1 VKLSAS
7 ILAAGVAAAC
17 ALLFEGYA
25 QQTPSKPDPSP
36 STGSLAVITIDY
48 PGDGAIFPPD
58 ITPPTFLWRD
68 PAAGAASWTVRIAFA
83 DHGPDIEVVTPG
95 ERMHV
100 GEIDPTAL
108 SNTNRPPELSPE
120 QSVAHTWIPDSS
132 AWAAIRRRSAGSTA
146 VITIAGYAGQGRRD
160 PLSLG
165 RVRIETSREPVGAP
179 VFFRDVPL
187 MPNQSDKGVI
197 KPLPP
202 EAIRLIKWR
211 LRYIDEPQ
219 SRVVM
224 ENPGTCA
231 NCHSFSRDGR
241 TLGLDLDGPQNDR
254 GLYALVNVAPQTTI
268 RTQDVI
274 RWPIVKDPKVE
285 RLRASFMSQVSPDGR
300 FVLTTIDDPDAARR
314 QGGRSLEDKYYNAN
328 FLDYRFLQVF
338 YPTRGILAW
347 YDREAK
353 RLTPLPGANDP
364 RYVQTDGVWS
374 PDGKYIVFARAEA
387 RSPYT
392 PGVPLALFANDPNET
407 QIRYDLYRMPFHEG
421 RGGEPERIIGA
432 SANGMSNNFPK
443 VTPDGR
449 WIVFV
454 RCRNGQLMRP
464 DSKLYIVPF
473 QGGQERLMKCNQ
485 PLMNSWHT
493 FSPNG
498 HWMAFSSKGRS
509 PFTQMYL
516 THLGADGDDAPAIL
530 VDNAT
535 AANRAVNLPEF
546 VNIPRGG
553 LEKIDPQASQFYKMF
568 NAAIATMH
576 DNRFAEAVEQWR
588 HALELDPNDGKAHFN
603 LGFSL
608 SETGDLRGAIAE
620 YRRSTELNPE
630 DAVTYGNLA
639 LALAQTGDLNGCI
652 ENYRKAAAL
661 DSDNPVL
668 LADLG
673 TALFDGGHR
682 PEGIER
688 LEKAVALAPQSA
700 DVHNKLGFALAKAG
714 RSQEAREHLESAVQ
728 LKPDSAEYRFNLAY
742 VLGRSGDSAAAIPHL
757 EKAVEL
763 TSGKDWQCLAGL
775 GTAYYLAGRKADAI
789 ETTRRAL
796 NLALQAGNAE
806 LAASLRATLERYQR

>member
-1 VKLSAS
+1 L
-7 ILAAGVAAAC
+7 
-17 ALLFEGYA
+17 EGYEP
-25 QQTPSKPDPSP
+25 QTPSNTDQSDAA
-36 STGSLAVITIDY
+36 GSLAAITVDY
-48 PGDGAIFPPD
+48 PSDGAIFPPD

-68 PAAGAASWTVRIAFA
+68 AAAANLWAIIMTFADGAA
-83 DHGPDIEVVTPG
+83 DIRVTAPG
-95 ERMHV
+95 EPMRI

-108 SNTNRPPELSPE
+108 SNTNRPPELTPE
-120 QSVAHTWIPDSS
+120 QAAARTWTPDSQLWS
-132 AWAAIRRRSAGSTA
+132 AIRQRSTA
-146 VITIAGYAGQGRRD
+146 SPVVITITGLAGEGQPRPVSRGQ
-160 PLSLG
+160 
-165 RVRIETSREPVGAP
+165 VRMSTAREPVGAP
-179 VFFRDVPL
+179 IFFRDVPL

-211 LRYIDEPQ
+211 LRYVDEPQ

-231 NCHSFSRDGR
+231 NCHSFSRDGK

-254 GLYALVNVAPQTTI
+254 GLYALVDVAPQTTI

-274 RWPIVKDPKVE
+274 RWPVVKDPKVE

-300 FVLTTIDDPDAARR
+300 FVLTTIDDPDSARR
-314 QGGRSLEDKYYNAN
+314 QGGRTLEDKYYNAN

-347 YDREAK
+347 YDRAAK
-353 RLTPLPGANDP
+353 RLSPLPGANDP

-374 PDGKYIVFARAEA
+374 PDGQHIVFARAEA

-407 QIRYDLYRMPFHEG
+407 QIRYDLYRMPFNEG
-421 RGGEPERIIGA
+421 KGGQPERIDGA

-443 VTPDGR
+443 VSPDGR

-473 QGGQERLMKCNQ
+473 EGGQERLMKCNQ
-485 PLMNSWHT
+485 PVMNSWHT

-498 HWMAFSSKGRS
+498 RWMAFSSKGRS

-516 THLGADGDDAPAIL
+516 THLDAEGGDSPAVL

-546 VNIPRGG
+546 VNIARGG

-576 DNRFAEAVEQWR
+576 DNRFADAAAQWR
-588 HALELDPNDGKAHFN
+588 KALELDPNDGKAHFN

-608 SETGDLRGAIAE
+608 SETGDLPGAIAE
-620 YRRSTELNPE
+620 YRKSTALNPE
-630 DAVTYGNLA
+630 DSVTFGNLA
-639 LALAQTGDLNGCI
+639 LALAQAGDMKGSI
-652 ENYRKAAAL
+652 ENYRKASAL
-661 DSDNPVL
+661 DPDNAVL
-668 LADLG
+668 RADLG
-673 TALFDGGHR
+673 TALFDGGQR
-682 PEGIER
+682 TEGIEQLQKAVVMAPESPDAHNKLGSILAKAGHNAEAR
-688 LEKAVALAPQSA
+688 AQLEKAVGLNP
-700 DVHNKLGFALAKAG
+700 
-714 RSQEAREHLESAVQ
+714 E
-728 LKPDSAEYRFNLAY
+728 SAEYRFNLGY
-742 VLGRSGDSAAAIPHL
+742 VLGRSGNNAAAISQL
-757 EKAVEL
+757 EKAVQL
-763 TSGKDWQCLAGL
+763 TESKDWRCLSGL
-775 GTAYYLAGRKADAI
+775 GAAYNVAGRKREAI
-789 ETTRRAL
+789 DVARRAL
-796 NLALQAGNAE
+796 DLALQSGDTE
-806 LAASLRATLERYQR
+806 VAANLRATLERYQRGAATPSTGTSDHRRPAASH